1 MKGWGME
8 NEGREQSCNETWGG
22 PDRETTFVKFSEF
35 KAKTKKLGVL
45 KLEI

>member
-1 MKGWGME
+1 MKVVS
-8 NEGREQSCNETWGG
+8 RTATRDKG

-45 KLEI
+45 KLKFD